1 MEHLRLRSQLMRQ
14 GRLRSTHL
22 DHLKSEEIKEISC
35 QNIFL
40 KSYIPFYIWKLKKNN
55 EMHGQQKNNFG
66 NGNVYLVLL
75 VWTSSIIYSLHQ
87 VVSPN
92 RFPLLC
98 ARQLIEKTL
107 LLLRDKQLLCRMRI
121 LSWSTTLKLPQ
132 DVIFRCQVP
141 SDISMFIAEC

>member
-22 DHLKSEEIKEISC
+22 DHLKSEEIVSKYISEKLYT
-35 QNIFL
+35 FL
-40 KSYIPFYIWKLKKNN
+40 YLKFEK
-55 EMHGQQKNNFG
+55 MHGQQKNNLG

-87 VVSPN
+87 VVSPS

-121 LSWSTTLKLPQ
+121 LSWSATLKQ
-132 DVIFRCQVP
+132 T
-141 SDISMFIAEC
+141 S